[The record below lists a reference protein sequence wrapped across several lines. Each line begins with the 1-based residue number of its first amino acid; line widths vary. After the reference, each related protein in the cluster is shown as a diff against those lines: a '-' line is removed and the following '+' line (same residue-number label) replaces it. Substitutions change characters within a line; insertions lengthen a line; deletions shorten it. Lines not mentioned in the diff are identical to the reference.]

1 MGGLFR
7 YRHRSPLSEARVSR
21 PPTQG
26 GKRCRLHG
34 GLSPGAPRGSR
45 NGNYVRGDWTNEVRQ
60 ERKWVDAVVGWI
72 PGNRRPPYSYKLHT
86 TVCRLYEVSRPV
98 VIAAPSGRVP

>member
-45 NGNYVRGDWTNEVRQ
+45 NGNYAGGDWTNEVRQ
-60 ERKWVDAVVGWI
+60 ERKWVRELLRSVL
-72 PGNRRPPYSYKLHT
+72 NLERP
-86 TVCRLYEVSRPV
+86 
-98 VIAAPSGRVP
+98 